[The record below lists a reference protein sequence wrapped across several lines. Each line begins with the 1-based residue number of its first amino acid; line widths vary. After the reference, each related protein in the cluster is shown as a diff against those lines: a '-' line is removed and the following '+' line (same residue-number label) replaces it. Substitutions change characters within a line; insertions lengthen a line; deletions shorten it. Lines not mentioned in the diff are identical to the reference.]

1 MTLKNTYSPSSPL
14 IGPEIQGS
22 DSGISLHSRE
32 DVKSRTNFLNLGIQ
46 RASLGLEKSDSGKP
60 TLPQEFSDLPFD
72 MPKLRRRRAHMQ
84 QVRFQCSVLGP
95 NIALT
100 LPNHFQ
106 EPCTSGSVTSVDVGD
121 LPFDMPKLRRRLR
134 MPQNQQIQQ
143 LAVPST
149 SGILLQTSTESSGL
163 SQASSSL
170 SMRDSD
176 NRAAALAG
184 GKYCNRSCQ

>member
-1 MTLKNTYSPSSPL
+1 M
-14 IGPEIQGS
+14 
-22 DSGISLHSRE
+22 
-32 DVKSRTNFLNLGIQ
+32 
-46 RASLGLEKSDSGKP
+46 
-60 TLPQEFSDLPFD
+60 
-72 MPKLRRRRAHMQ
+72 
-84 QVRFQCSVLGP
+84 
-95 NIALT
+95 
-100 LPNHFQ
+100 
-106 EPCTSGSVTSVDVGD
+106 DVGD

-184 GKYCNRSCQ
+184 GKYSNRSCSRPLNFYDHITLRFR